1 MTKDIPIIDFH
12 LYKQDLKE
20 FSENIK
26 KAIENIGFFYLK
38 NHGITLQEISE
49 MFENSEKFFKLPSEV
64 KSLYNQKNNF
74 GYSSFKHEILDPNK
88 QTLNDG
94 ILTQELPNIF
104 MENLEKIYKFE
115 KKCHNLCMNILE
127 GLAISLE
134 IPESEGGRFWFK
146 SRHRYEKKSG
156 SVLRALHYPPS
167 TFFTENIKEKDT
179 RAGSHSDYGSL
190 TLLFQKDV
198 GGLEIYLSDSNDNSG
213 DGDNGEEESK
223 WISAP
228 IIPGCIIINIGDL
241 MNFWTKGLLKSTKHR
256 VVFKNNTMNTDR
268 YSIAYFLHPEDD
280 THLDPI
286 PSRFIDNSTIS
297 NTDNVE
303 GGKSERVGNDS
314 SKKMTA
320 GDYLKYKLDMTHFT
334 Y

>member
-49 MFENSEKFFKLPSEV
+49 MFENTF
-64 KSLYNQKNNF
+64 Q
-74 GYSSFKHEILDPNK
+74 D
-88 QTLNDG
+88 DG